1 MATGGKELSQMSCED
16 FGEFKVAYPTVMFK
30 YIGCNIVCVKVL
42 IFEKQCNSATVHLH
56 SVALLGNVVQY
67 LRGQS
72 SISSTALPEIYNYD
86 RHSIL
91 LSFSVN

>member
-42 IFEKQCNSATVHLH
+42 IFEKQCNSAFAF
-56 SVALLGNVVQY
+56 SCIAGQ
-67 LRGQS
+67 RSQS
-72 SISSTALPEIYNYD
+72 SISSTALPESYNYD